1 MQLKGAFCLHID
13 NKSIY
18 IIAQSYVLIYSQ
30 QIFWKKKV
38 DFCSIL
44 PSIAKNMQFSFNN
57 FAKRI
62 VFRKL
67 EKRKNMLTFA
77 QKLLTTNK

>member
-30 QIFWKKKV
+30 QIFWKKKALIPQHF
-38 DFCSIL
+38 D
-44 PSIAKNMQFSFNN
+44 
-57 FAKRI
+57 
-62 VFRKL
+62 
-67 EKRKNMLTFA
+67 LTLFISS
-77 QKLLTTNK
+77 

>member
-18 IIAQSYVLIYSQ
+18 IIEQSYVLIYSQ
-30 QIFWKKKV
+30 QILWKKKV
-38 DFCSIL
+38 KNCAIF
-44 PSIAKNMQFSFNN
+44 PSIVKKIQFSFNN

-77 QKLLTTNK
+77 QKLLTTKK

>member
-1 MQLKGAFCLHID
+1 MQLKGVFCLHID

-30 QIFWKKKV
+30 QILWKKKV
-38 DFCSIL
+38 KNCAIF
-44 PSIAKNMQFSFNN
+44 PSIVKKIQFSFNN